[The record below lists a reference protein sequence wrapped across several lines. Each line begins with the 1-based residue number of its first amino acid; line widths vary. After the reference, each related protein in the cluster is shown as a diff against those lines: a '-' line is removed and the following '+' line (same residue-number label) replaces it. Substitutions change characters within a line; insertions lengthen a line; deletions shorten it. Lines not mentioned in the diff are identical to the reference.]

1 MNTIVSSVPFW
12 IIAVLLLC
20 ILGLLVYREITDDN
34 EQNKK
39 KVSYLNIDE
48 VMNKIVPE
56 TQQPSPINVDNT
68 IPEESNANNID
79 YSELTFEETTDNT
92 TSNESKP
99 QVFNLSENVY
109 TYDDAKIA
117 CKAVGAEMASLDQLS
132 HAHKSGANWCNY
144 GWSKQQM
151 ALYPI
156 QKDYWDKI
164 QSNPL
169 LAKSCGFPGING
181 VFFKNTDLLFGAN
194 CYGMKPEPKG
204 GENVPDYETAKS
216 SGMNEAKYF
225 SYKNKVPKVAPFSNK
240 KWSSFE

>member
-79 YSELTFEETTDNT
+79 YSELTFEVHVV
-92 TSNESKP
+92 S
-99 QVFNLSENVY
+99 
-109 TYDDAKIA
+109 
-117 CKAVGAEMASLDQLS
+117 
-132 HAHKSGANWCNY
+132 
-144 GWSKQQM
+144 
-151 ALYPI
+151 ALLQKRLLGFYPI
-156 QKDYWDKI
+156 NY
-164 QSNPL
+164 
-169 LAKSCGFPGING
+169 
-181 VFFKNTDLLFGAN
+181 
-194 CYGMKPEPKG
+194 
-204 GENVPDYETAKS
+204 
-216 SGMNEAKYF
+216 
-225 SYKNKVPKVAPFSNK
+225 
-240 KWSSFE
+240 

>member
-39 KVSYLNIDE
+39 KVSYLNIDK
-48 VMNKIVPE
+48 VINKIVPE
-56 TQQPSPINVDNT
+56 SPSPINVDNT

-99 QVFNLSENVY
+99 QVFNVSENVY

-117 CKAVGAEMASLDQLS
+117 CKAVGDEMASL
-132 HAHKSGANWCNY
+132 A
-144 GWSKQQM
+144 
-151 ALYPI
+151 
-156 QKDYWDKI
+156 
-164 QSNPL
+164 
-169 LAKSCGFPGING
+169 
-181 VFFKNTDLLFGAN
+181 
-194 CYGMKPEPKG
+194 
-204 GENVPDYETAKS
+204 
-216 SGMNEAKYF
+216 
-225 SYKNKVPKVAPFSNK
+225 
-240 KWSSFE
+240 